1 MSRRWVRIFLTGG
14 FAANLAV
21 FSAVAAQTGVP
32 PERIW
37 WLWGGALPV
46 LWLAARGGT
55 P

>member
-1 MSRRWVRIFLTGG
+1 MI
-14 FAANLAV
+14 AD
-21 FSAVAAQTGVP
+21 QTGVP

-37 WLWGGALPV
+37 WLWGGAGPV